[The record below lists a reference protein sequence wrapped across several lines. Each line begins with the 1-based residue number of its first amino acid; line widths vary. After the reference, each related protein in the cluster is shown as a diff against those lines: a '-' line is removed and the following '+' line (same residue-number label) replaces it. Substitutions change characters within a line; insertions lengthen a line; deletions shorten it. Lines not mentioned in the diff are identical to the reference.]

1 MTNKSTRYDNFMDD
15 LRGKMK
21 AYFEASEDLKAEF
34 PSADD
39 YVAFKTNEPA
49 FRALALQ
56 HEANCVEA
64 DNLAALAE
72 AEAVAPIR

>member
-34 PSADD
+34 VSAED

-64 DNLAALAE
+64 DNLAALAA
-72 AEAVAPIR
+72 AEADGRAK